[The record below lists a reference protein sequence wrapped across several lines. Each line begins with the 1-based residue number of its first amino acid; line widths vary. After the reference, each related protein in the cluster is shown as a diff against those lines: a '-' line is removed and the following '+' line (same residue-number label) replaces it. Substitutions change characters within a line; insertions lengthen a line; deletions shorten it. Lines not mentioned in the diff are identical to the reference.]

1 MAADGDL
8 QREAG
13 EGAASQPCKPQ
24 DSPAAAGGKAWQ
36 RKSQSTG
43 EALCT
48 FARKAIPSHSRSPG
62 TRGLALAPHTGQPA
76 GTAEVQTRVL
86 EESSSISK
94 LFPSTISPKWRLCS
108 VLVGAQHLAGASSSF
123 SFPLSANMLG
133 RREGKEGEKKKK
145 SSLHT
150 GKKKKNQ
157 VFLTEFYQLKQSL
170 ACTAALP
177 RQAAL
182 LLCPGVRSRAGRCSV
197 SPSRNHQLP
206 GSSRCKQPG
215 GERGPATQ
223 RGEGTGGPPALHRA
237 AQGWNQR
244 FGASMGPPAED
255 VEHRQVFCCPAAA
268 KSTLKSVSGQI
279 NEAFSSPPL
288 FFFKRV
294 SSQ

>member
-1 MAADGDL
+1 M
-8 QREAG
+8 
-13 EGAASQPCKPQ
+13 
-24 DSPAAAGGKAWQ
+24 
-36 RKSQSTG
+36 
-43 EALCT
+43 
-48 FARKAIPSHSRSPG
+48 
-62 TRGLALAPHTGQPA
+62 
-76 GTAEVQTRVL
+76 
-86 EESSSISK
+86 
-94 LFPSTISPKWRLCS
+94 
-108 VLVGAQHLAGASSSF
+108 
-123 SFPLSANMLG
+123 
-133 RREGKEGEKKKK
+133 
-145 SSLHT
+145 
-150 GKKKKNQ
+150 KNQ

-182 LLCPGVRSRAGRCSV
+182 LLRPGVRSRAGRCSV

-244 FGASMGPPAED
+244 FGASTGPPAED

-288 FFFKRV
+288 FFLKGFRV
-294 SSQ
+294 SNESFLCL